1 MRFAGRAYVLPKSAE
16 ASVPI
21 VSVNAGE
28 AALRLYRV
36 GTRNVATVIG
46 NGDFGSPLTGGE
58 ETRAAA
64 TPWARRSGRGPGE
77 LAQELNRDVTTT
89 LPMGDVVAGLE
100 PGLYALTARVADGP
114 AREDW
119 EASATQWFV
128 VTDLGLAAL
137 TGADGLHVFLR
148 GLSDA
153 GAREGVEVTLLARNN
168 DVLGRAVTD
177 AEGHARFD
185 PGLLRGRGGAEA
197 ALVTAEAGQDFAF
210 LSLAEP
216 GFDLSDRGV
225 AGRPAPPPVDV
236 FVTTERGAYRPG
248 ETVFATV
255 LARDDRARAIEGLT
269 LTAIVT
275 RADGVEYGRF
285 PLPDQGAGGRA
296 LTLPIDAGA
305 PTGGWRLAVHADP
318 EAPPLASAAFLVE
331 DFTPERVDL
340 ALTLPEGPVDPA
352 APPTLEARADFLWGA
367 PGAELALEGE
377 TTVAMARELPGRPG
391 FVFGLEDEPFVSGY
405 AALPAATTDAD
416 GAARD
421 PAGAAGGRAGE
432 PAAGADRDAAGA
444 RRVGAAGRAQRDPA
458 AAVGGAADRGAPALR
473 GSGGRGRHRRL
484 RGDRARA
491 AISRPRTSPPSS
503 WTLSRIE
510 TDFQWYEADGV
521 WNYEPVTRRSRVA
534 NGTVDLAAAAPVRL
548 DMPVDWG
555 RYELTLA
562 ATDGRYIATS
572 IGLRRRLGRGR
583 GGLGD
588 AGLPRAEPRPRSL
601 CPRRHGAG
609 ADRRAEPR
617 AAPGRGDGRPA
628 DRDPHARRRGRR
640 DGHRSAGNRGLGRRR
655 LCDGDA
661 DPADGR
667 RRRTQPGAGD
677 RPRLGPGR
685 SGATPPRRRLRGPGR
700 GRAAERH
707 GGGAED
713 RRAPPRA
720 SAPMPPSPRSISAS

>member
-1 MRFAGRAYVLPKSAE
+1 M
-16 ASVPI
+16 
-21 VSVNAGE
+21 
-28 AALRLYRV
+28 
-36 GTRNVATVIG
+36 IG

-58 ETRAAA
+58 ETRLGDTLGAPVWEG
-64 TPWARRSGRGPGE
+64 TGE

-100 PGLYALTARVADGP
+100 PGLYALTARVAGGP

-153 GAREGVEVTLLARNN
+153 AAREGVEVTLLARNN

-177 AEGHARFD
+177 ADGHARFD

-296 LTLPIDAGA
+296 LALPIDAGA

-318 EAPPLASAAFLVE
+318 EAPPLATHGVPGRGLH
-331 DFTPERVDL
+331 
-340 ALTLPEGPVDPA
+340 
-352 APPTLEARADFLWGA
+352 ARA
-367 PGAELALEGE
+367 
-377 TTVAMARELPGRPG
+377 GRPRAHPARRAG
-391 FVFGLEDEPFVSGY
+391 RSGRAADPRGARGLPLGRAGGGTGARGRDYGWRWRASCPGGRASSSGSRTSRSSP
-405 AALPAATTDAD
+405 ATRRCRRRPPMPTARRAIPLALPA
-416 GAARD
+416 
-421 PAGAAGGRAGE
+421 GRAGQ
-432 PAAGADRDAAGA
+432 PAAGADRDA
-444 RRVGAAGRAQRDPA
+444 RVRDGSGRPVERSVTRPLLPA
-458 AAVGGAADRGAPALR
+458 APLIGVRPLFEGAVDEGGTAGFEAIALGRDLAPTDLAAVELDAVADRDRLPVVRGGRRLELRAGHPAQPGGER
-473 GSGGRGRHRRL
+473 DGRPGRGRAGAARHARRL
-484 RGDRARA
+484 GPLRADAGGDR
-491 AISRPRTSPPSS
+491 RPLHR
-503 WTLSRIE
+503 
-510 TDFQWYEADGV
+510 D
-521 WNYEPVTRRSRVA
+521 
-534 NGTVDLAAAAPVRL
+534 
-548 DMPVDWG
+548 
-555 RYELTLA
+555 EL
-562 ATDGRYIATS
+562 
-572 IGLRRRLGRGR
+572 GLRRRLGRGR
-583 GGLGD
+583 GRLGD

-609 ADRRAEPR
+609 ADRRAERR

-640 DGHRSAGNRGLGRRR
+640 DGRRSAGNRGVGRRR
-655 LCDGDA
+655 LCDRDA

-667 RRRTQPGAGD
+667 RRRPQPGAGD
-677 RPRLGPGR
+677 RPRLGAGR
-685 SGATPPRRRLRGPGR
+685 SGAAPARRRLRGPGR
-700 GRAAERH
+700 GRAARRD

-713 RRAPPRA
+713 RRARPRA